1 MPPATC
7 GLQPVTLTKMIQ
19 LLGTFFV
26 ISLSG
31 ALSPGPLTTVAIAE
45 GSRRGKWSGWWLALG
60 HGLAEGT
67 YVAVIALILWLGREA
82 LLEQPH
88 VAGLIALVG
97 GAFLA
102 WMGWGMAVA
111 AWRYQLTLTGEAAKA
126 ARFGLIPTGIFFS
139 LSNPYWWI
147 WWALITPLYI
157 RQSLAWGLLGVTILF
172 LVHWSTDVGWLTGL
186 AWLTGSGH
194 SLIKPQL
201 YRWVIIGCGLALL
214 IFGIW
219 FMTAGSRFLLTGE
232 VQLG

>member
-1 MPPATC
+1 M
-7 GLQPVTLTKMIQ
+7 LQ
-19 LLGTFFV
+19 LLGTFFI

-31 ALSPGPLTTVAIAE
+31 ALSPGPLTTMAIAE
-45 GSRRGKWSGWWLALG
+45 GSRRGKWSGWWLSVG
-60 HGLAEGT
+60 HGLAEGS
-67 YVAVIALILWLGREA
+67 YVAAIALLLWLGREA
-82 LLEQPH
+82 FLEQPL

-111 AWRYQLTLTGEAAKA
+111 GWRDQLKLGGETAARA
-126 ARFGLIPTGIFFS
+126 ARFGLVPTGIFFS

-157 RQSLAWGLLGVTILF
+157 RQSLAWGMVGVAVLF

-194 SLIKPQL
+194 ALIKPAV

-214 IFGIW
+214 FFGGG
-219 FMTAGSRFLLTGE
+219 FMVAGGKFLLTGE
-232 VQLG
+232 VGLG